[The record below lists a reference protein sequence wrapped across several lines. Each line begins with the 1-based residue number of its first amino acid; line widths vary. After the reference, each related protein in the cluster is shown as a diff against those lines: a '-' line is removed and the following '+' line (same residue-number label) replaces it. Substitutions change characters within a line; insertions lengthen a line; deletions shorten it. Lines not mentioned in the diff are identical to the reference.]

1 MPAEQQEY
9 DVAVY
14 GATVAGIAAA
24 IAASRAGCRT
34 LLIERGDHFG
44 GMTASGLGS
53 IDTLR
58 DNAFGGI
65 FHEFLRRVREHYF
78 HAYGKDS
85 EQYRLTYGG
94 FFMEPGVA
102 EDVLNDMIQSENAL
116 HTRKRLELAA
126 VIKHQQAVVGST
138 YTDRDTGEIIR
149 FSHRVAIDGTYEGDF
164 AAAAGV
170 AYRVGREGRGQYD
183 ERYAGVIYH
192 DWRYHRQEILT
203 QSTGEPSENI
213 QANCFR
219 LTLSADPAK
228 RLPIARPATYGE
240 FYHHYQ
246 WLLDDFQRGRVRFL
260 REILWLNPLANR
272 KYCLNGHIEALT
284 SPDLAGYSAAWADG
298 DWAARDVL
306 YQHYKDY
313 TLGLLYF
320 LQTDPGVPRIPKEEA
335 CSFGLPPDEYSH
347 DGHFPWQLYVRQGRR
362 IIGEYV
368 ITEHDSSPPPGR
380 ERPHIHNDAIAVYE
394 HSFDSHACG
403 TRGEPG
409 AVIKASDGFEL
420 IEGVI
425 WFRYMNRLKAPNRPA
440 TIPYR
445 AMVPEKVDGLLV
457 AGGLSASN
465 VAFSA
470 IRMEPAWMAVG
481 QAAGVAAAQA
491 VSKGTSVR
499 RVDVRQLQSTLAA
512 QGQVLAYFKDLAL
525 DDPDFASIQL
535 RAVERDWAG
544 YDVSEL
550 RTCL

>member
-203 QSTGEPSENI
+203 QSTGEPSG
-213 QANCFR
+213 
-219 LTLSADPAK
+219 S
-228 RLPIARPATYGE
+228 
-240 FYHHYQ
+240 
-246 WLLDDFQRGRVRFL
+246 FL
-260 REILWLNPLANR
+260 R
-272 KYCLNGHIEALT
+272 
-284 SPDLAGYSAAWADG
+284 
-298 DWAARDVL
+298 
-306 YQHYKDY
+306 
-313 TLGLLYF
+313 
-320 LQTDPGVPRIPKEEA
+320 
-335 CSFGLPPDEYSH
+335 
-347 DGHFPWQLYVRQGRR
+347 
-362 IIGEYV
+362 
-368 ITEHDSSPPPGR
+368 
-380 ERPHIHNDAIAVYE
+380 
-394 HSFDSHACG
+394 
-403 TRGEPG
+403 
-409 AVIKASDGFEL
+409 
-420 IEGVI
+420 
-425 WFRYMNRLKAPNRPA
+425 
-440 TIPYR
+440 
-445 AMVPEKVDGLLV
+445 
-457 AGGLSASN
+457 
-465 VAFSA
+465 
-470 IRMEPAWMAVG
+470 
-481 QAAGVAAAQA
+481 
-491 VSKGTSVR
+491 
-499 RVDVRQLQSTLAA
+499 
-512 QGQVLAYFKDLAL
+512 
-525 DDPDFASIQL
+525 
-535 RAVERDWAG
+535 
-544 YDVSEL
+544 
-550 RTCL
+550 